1 MTISLYKYKCQLN
14 IDGSIVST
22 FHINEQLYDEIM
34 DALANQPAVF
44 PVRFTFCRV
53 NKLDGIMAQLLILR
67 NVKRYKVIVRENF
80 ILLIRRKNRKRP
92 QEEFVFWVVLLIREV
107 QLGPFKHLRW
117 SFFAK
122 KVNRLYVLSTYA
134 KRFNLDVWLVL
145 AMSPLMKPNQ
155 RPKHYNRSEK
165 VLK

>member
-1 MTISLYKYKCQLN
+1 MPAIFRIYNEPKGTLLWFGCLENQINREDPIIFYLNKQGRKYQLKMRISLYKYKCQLN

-92 QEEFVFWVVLLIREV
+92 QEEFVFWDVLLI
-107 QLGPFKHLRW
+107 
-117 SFFAK
+117 
-122 KVNRLYVLSTYA
+122 
-134 KRFNLDVWLVL
+134 
-145 AMSPLMKPNQ
+145 
-155 RPKHYNRSEK
+155 EK
-165 VLK
+165 CSYDHSNI